1 LYICKTLKKNSVMN
15 LVTRKYN
22 FIQELATIYES
33 LLDRLEIFLKDNK
46 RDWFSELSVDEQSE
60 IE

>member
-1 LYICKTLKKNSVMN
+1 MYICKTLKKNSVMN